1 VIIETRNLTKKFGQ
15 HDAVSD
21 VSLRVP
27 EGATVALIG
36 ANGAGKTTTLR
47 MLMNLLEPDA
57 GEARVLGVDSRRL
70 TAREYSRIGYVSEN
84 QKLPHGLTTEQFF
97 NYLRPLYSTW
107 DCTIEDD
114 VRQRFELQP
123 DQKLDRLSHG
133 MRMKV
138 CLTAALPHR
147 PALLVLDEPLS
158 GLDVLV
164 RDEVMGGLL
173 AHSDETTVLVSSH
186 ELAELESCTTHI
198 AFMDKGRLVVQDS
211 LEHVAARFR
220 EVTAG
225 FAGVRKVAERLP
237 ETWLT
242 PEWTGRTLR
251 FTTSAY
257 TGDEELSRMLTSMV
271 GPLSHLSTE
280 PMSLRDT
287 SRALMRACRKE
298 AVDDRS
304 LAP

>member
-1 VIIETRNLTKKFGQ
+1 MIIETQNLTKKFGK
-15 HDAVSD
+15 HDAVSGI
-21 VSLRVP
+21 SLSVP

-47 MLMNLLEPDA
+47 MLMNLLEADA

-84 QKLPHGLTTEQFF
+84 QKLPPSLTTEQFF
-97 NYLRPLYSTW
+97 AYLRPLYSTW
-107 DCTIEDD
+107 DHIVEDD
-114 VRQRFELQP
+114 MRRRFELQP
-123 DQKLDRLSHG
+123 GQKLGHLSHS
-133 MRMKV
+133 MQMKV
-138 CLTAALPHR
+138 CLAAALPHR

-173 AHSDETTVLVSSH
+173 AHSDETTVLISSH
-186 ELAELESCTTHI
+186 ELAEIESCATHV

-211 LEHVAARFR
+211 LEDVAARFR

-225 FAGVRKVAERLP
+225 FTGNPKVPARLP
-237 ETWLT
+237 EKWLT
-242 PEWTGRTLR
+242 PEWSGRTLR
-251 FTTSAY
+251 FTTTAY
-257 TGDEELSRMLTSMV
+257 AGDEELSRMLASLV
-271 GPLSHLSTE
+271 GPLAHLSTE

-287 SRALMRACRKE
+287 SKALIRAYRKE
-298 AVDDRS
+298 AAR
-304 LAP
+304 

>member
-1 VIIETRNLTKKFGQ
+1 MIIETHNLTKTFGEN
-15 HDAVSD
+15 DAVNGI
-21 VSLRVP
+21 SLGVP

-57 GEARVLGVDSRRL
+57 GVARVLGVDSQRL
-70 TAREYSRIGYVSEN
+70 TAREYSRIGYVSED
-84 QKLPHGLTTEQFF
+84 QKLPPSLTIEQFF
-97 NYLRPLYSTW
+97 AYLRPLYSTW
-107 DCTIEDD
+107 DDAVEDHL
-114 VRQRFELQP
+114 RRTFELQP
-123 DQKLDRLSHG
+123 GQKLDQLSHG

-138 CLTAALPHR
+138 CLAAALPHR

-173 AHSDETTVLVSSH
+173 AHSDETTVLISSH
-186 ELAELESCTTHI
+186 ELAEIENCATHI

-211 LEHVAARFR
+211 LEDVAARVR

-225 FAGVRKVAERLP
+225 FTGNPKVPAQLP

-242 PEWTGRTLR
+242 PEWSGRTLR
-251 FTTSAY
+251 FTTTAY
-257 TGDEELSRMLTSMV
+257 AGDEELSRMLTSLV
-271 GPLSHLSTE
+271 GPLAHLSTE
-280 PMSLRDT
+280 PLSLRDT
-287 SRALMRACRKE
+287 SKALIRACRKD
-298 AVDDRS
+298 AAR
-304 LAP
+304 